1 MVELAELERFV
12 VRAKARTYAGS
23 GQTTAPS
30 RPGSVDLAYR
40 EGPYAYL
47 DSYFG
52 ASDFLGQELVSV
64 DDIPAWAMNYYG
76 YLLRP
81 DLIDAPTAGG
91 VIKSALTTLYG
102 EGRFLGGFRWL
113 AGDTTYTDTN
123 TGDLTHFEGREWIDL
138 RHERVYEL
146 IYHGGLVRV

>member
-30 RPGSVDLAYR
+30 RPGSVDLAHR

-52 ASDFLGQELVSV
+52 ASDFLGQELVSF
-64 DDIPAWAMNYYG
+64 DGIPVWAM
-76 YLLRP
+76 
-81 DLIDAPTAGG
+81 DLIDATTAGM
-91 VIKSALTTLYG
+91 VIKTALTALYG
-102 EGRFLGGFRWL
+102 EDRFLGGFRWVD
-113 AGDTTYTDTN
+113 GDTIYTDTN
-123 TGDLTHFEGREWIDL
+123 TGDITHFEGREWIDL
-138 RHERVYEL
+138 RHTRVYEL
-146 IYHGGLVRV
+146 TYHGGLVRI

>member
-30 RPGSVDLAYR
+30 RPGSIDLAHR

-47 DSYFG
+47 DSYVG
-52 ASDFLGQELVSV
+52 ASDFLGQELVSL
-64 DDIPAWAMNYYG
+64 DGIPVWAMNYYG

-81 DLIDAPTAGG
+81 DLIDAPTAGA
-91 VIKSALTTLYG
+91 VIKTALTALYR
-102 EGRFLGGFRWL
+102 EDRFLGGFRWVD
-113 AGDTTYTDTN
+113 GDTTYTDTN

-138 RHERVYEL
+138 RNERVYEL
-146 IYHGGLVRV
+146 IYHGGLVRA